1 MVKAYLRYEQA
12 RAFGV
17 IASPEACPVYA
28 DDNGKLGTYFISQ
41 IQRLFAH
48 TRLTFL
54 LFSQW

>member
-1 MVKAYLRYEQA
+1 ML
-12 RAFGV
+12 
-17 IASPEACPVYA
+17 PV
-28 DDNGKLGTYFISQ
+28 GTGTYCVFPSQ